1 MKIVKSDGTY
11 KFYNKIEILERLEL
25 GNYLLKYDRF
35 GMFLEETTNFTLPD
49 KLYDFGKVFRDIVLK
64 SHAAT
69 TKNTGVLLEG
79 YKGQGKTVDSK
90 LLCIEAKVPVIII
103 DSSIPLDYDFI
114 GFLNQIE
121 QEFVLFVDEF
131 EKIFPMGV
139 DENMYDDEGEFTGK
153 GGNEKKGYHTQNAFL
168 TIMDGALSNQYKKL
182 FVFTTNEKVGDKFL
196 NRPSRIKWHKIY
208 QFMPK
213 DMYNKIITDRLENKE
228 YEEDLKMNL
237 SISEATV
244 DLLVTIIDQINTLD
258 MPYSEFKGVFN
269 HAERLVK
276 YTLSVKFGTHDF
288 LDLGQVELTAAPT
301 RDSIYLAGI
310 RVDRINAISDDE
322 IIYTSSNITRQ
333 VMALEEF
340 DKDALKK
347 RENGELDFT
356 YKLNKIESY
365 SKKYLV

>member
-11 KFYNKIEILERLEL
+11 KFYNKIEILDSLETQ
-25 GNYLLKYDRF
+25 NYLLKYDKF
-35 GMFLEETTNFTLPD
+35 GMFLEETTDFTLPD
-49 KLYDFGKVFRDIVLK
+49 KLYDFGKSFRDVVLK
-64 SHAAT
+64 SHNAT

-90 LLCIEAKVPVIII
+90 LLCIEAKVPIIII
-103 DSSIPLDYDFI
+103 DAAIPLMFDFV

-139 DENMYDDEGEFTGK
+139 DQNMYDEDGDFIGK
-153 GGNEKKGYHTQNAFL
+153 GGEKRDGYHTQNAFL
-168 TIMDGALSNQYKKL
+168 TLMDGALSNKYKKL
-182 FVFTTNEKVGDKFL
+182 FIFTTNEKVGDKFL

-213 DMYNKIITDRLENKE
+213 DMYNKIIADRLNNKE
-228 YEEDLKMNL
+228 HEEDLKMNL

-244 DLLVTIIDQINTLD
+244 DLLVTIIDQVNTLE
-258 MPYSEFKGVFN
+258 MPYSEFKNIFN

-276 YTLSVKFGTHDF
+276 YTMSVKFGTHDY
-288 LDLGQVELTAAPT
+288 LDLGQVELNSMPT
-301 RDSIYLAGI
+301 RDSMYLGGA
-310 RVDRINAISDDE
+310 RVNRIDTISEDE
-322 IIYTSSNITRQ
+322 VIFTSGSVTNK

-340 DKDALKK
+340 DKDMQKK
-347 RENGELDFT
+347 RERGELEFT
-356 YKLNKIESY
+356 YKLNKVESY
-365 SKKYLV
+365 SKRYLV